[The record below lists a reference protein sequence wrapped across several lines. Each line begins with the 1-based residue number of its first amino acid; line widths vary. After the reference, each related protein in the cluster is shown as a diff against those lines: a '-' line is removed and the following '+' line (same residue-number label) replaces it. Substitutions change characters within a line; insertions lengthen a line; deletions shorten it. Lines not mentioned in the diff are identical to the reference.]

1 MTENEQAYLRE
12 NYAEQYANYLAATE
26 NYAQY
31 HVEYLIVKIGSVEKI
46 TLAQAA
52 AISEARDAYDA
63 LDESLQNKVRNYE
76 DKEGAETLLLTYA
89 RCRRNETERIHR
101 RVRAWIAEVNKF
113 VPEGTAVADLISV
126 SFEKVNGL
134 KEEYEAFL
142 KEVEEDPDATAAVT
156 DYLKEGKAMLDE
168 VEAKAKD
175 LITALTEELNE
186 IVAVPEGER
195 YTAEFMLRLENAE
208 KKYGELD
215 DTQKDIAYDD
225 ENSIIAAL
233 NSAYESFKNVYV
245 MQVLVTDY
253 TASVDALYKN
263 VVTDEIYTVD
273 VEVMLNTL
281 KAVYNGMP
289 AYRAV
294 LADAYAKLG
303 EVETAFNAA
312 KEEGKVL
319 DLKNVSSDIAVK
331 NEEVNDRIDQ
341 VVEDLTKAYGAA
353 DAALKQQIEETF
365 NAAIEGLE
373 QAYKNADTAL
383 KNSIA
388 ENLSKIEKATQDIA
402 ALKAEL
408 EGKIAAAREALE
420 AADAELRDDLNA
432 ALAEIE
438 QLAKDYADAG
448 CCAQNRNSEQNQ
460 RESAGIDDEVQPGR
474 RGSES
479 RIAGGNSESSG
490 GCR

>member
-1 MTENEQAYLRE
+1 
-12 NYAEQYANYLAATE
+12 
-26 NYAQY
+26 
-31 HVEYLIVKIGSVEKI
+31 
-46 TLAQAA
+46 
-52 AISEARDAYDA
+52 
-63 LDESLQNKVRNYE
+63 
-76 DKEGAETLLLTYA
+76 
-89 RCRRNETERIHR
+89 
-101 RVRAWIAEVNKF
+101 
-113 VPEGTAVADLISV
+113 
-126 SFEKVNGL
+126 
-134 KEEYEAFL
+134 
-142 KEVEEDPDATAAVT
+142 
-156 DYLKEGKAMLDE
+156 
-168 VEAKAKD
+168 
-175 LITALTEELNE
+175 
-186 IVAVPEGER
+186 
-195 YTAEFMLRLENAE
+195 
-208 KKYGELD
+208 
-215 DTQKDIAYDD
+215 
-225 ENSIIAAL
+225 
-233 NSAYESFKNVYV
+233 
-245 MQVLVTDY
+245 
-253 TASVDALYKN
+253 
-263 VVTDEIYTVD
+263 
-273 VEVMLNTL
+273 
-281 KAVYNGMP
+281 MP

-341 VVEDLTKAYGAA
+341 VVEDLTKAYADA
-353 DAALKQQIEETF
+353 DAALKQQIEGTF

-402 ALKAEL
+402 AG
-408 EGKIAAAREALE
+408 EGLCGCR
-420 AADAELRDDLNA
+420 
-432 ALAEIE
+432 
-438 QLAKDYADAG
+438 